1 MLIFPAIDI
10 RDGRCVRLAQGDYA
24 RETAYHDDP
33 VEVAREFAQAGAG
46 WLHLVD
52 LDGARG
58 GAPENW
64 ALIERIS
71 REVPISVQFG
81 GGLKSTETIEAA
93 FRAGVDRVV
102 LGSVLVR
109 EPGIGRWAVERY
121 GDRVVAGID
130 ARDGQVAVHGWTEA
144 SGISALDLLVELV
157 ETGIR
162 RFIVTDIARDGM
174 LNGPNL
180 DFLRQVTAIANA
192 HIIQSGGVGSLAD
205 LRRLREEVI
214 EGVIVGRALY
224 EGKFTLAEALE
235 VAAEKQPVEPRSV

>member
-1 MLIFPAIDI
+1 
-10 RDGRCVRLAQGDYA
+10 
-24 RETAYHDDP
+24 
-33 VEVAREFAQAGAG
+33 
-46 WLHLVD
+46 
-52 LDGARG
+52 
-58 GAPENW
+58 
-64 ALIERIS
+64 
-71 REVPISVQFG
+71 
-81 GGLKSTETIEAA
+81 
-93 FRAGVDRVV
+93 
-102 LGSVLVR
+102 LVR